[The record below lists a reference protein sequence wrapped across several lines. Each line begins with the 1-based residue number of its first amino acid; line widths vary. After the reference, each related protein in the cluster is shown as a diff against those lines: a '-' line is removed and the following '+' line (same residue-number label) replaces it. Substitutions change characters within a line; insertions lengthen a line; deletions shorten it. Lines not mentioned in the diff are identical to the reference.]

1 MVPIEE
7 TKKKCIAVVTIG
19 GTMFMTGAPL
29 APGEIKLPTLRIPT
43 GRSRTPFPPVHGDF
57 ELQPFGRAISLEE
70 IRTEH
75 HPLYNLDSSEIR
87 IKQLN
92 QLGEKLAQLSNNPD
106 VDAVVVLSGTDKMHK
121 LVTRMAHHLHGLKKP
136 VLFTGAERPLGKRG
150 SNAQRNYEQAIRAA
164 CDLSKARLNQVL
176 LLFGKRPRV
185 NTKRKSSANTKRK
198 PPSIGEIYHP
208 LNALKAH
215 ATRDDLFHHSYKRV
229 LGTVTWRRG
238 TRLTQLGTQLTRQA
252 RSSLGSTIFT
262 PVKEDQLDVVEI
274 PETKSLGKFGK
285 INQNAKVIA
294 LRAEGKGNVIR
305 EALRKLAKRANG
317 RPVIITTEA
326 GAHVD
331 LTAYEPGRVALRKG
345 MLPSGGLIPVTA
357 EIRAEYLAHQMGEI
371 NRYADE
377 HKPRNTTPEAF
388 KQKLFA
394 ALYLSGAKFTGR
406 DTKKKHEAELGVKI
420 TKDDIIIN
428 SSIQEAL
435 AKAHAAIKEFENK
448 RKPSR
453 GQQQELPFRRT

>member
-1 MVPIEE
+1 MAEMQE
-7 TKKKCIAVVTIG
+7 MKKKRIAVVTIG
-19 GTMFMTGAPL
+19 GTIFMSGAPL
-29 APGEIKLPTLRIPT
+29 APGEIKLPTLRAPA
-43 GRSRTPFPPVHGDF
+43 GRSRTPFPPAHGDF
-57 ELQPFGRAISLEE
+57 ELQPFGRSISLEE

-87 IKQLN
+87 IKELN
-92 QLGEKLAQLSNNPD
+92 QLGEKLAELSNNGD
-106 VDAVVVLSGTDKMHK
+106 IDAIVVLSGTDKMHK

-164 CDLSKARLNQVL
+164 CDLSKAKLNQVL
-176 LLFGKRPRV
+176 LLFGKRPPT
-185 NTKRKSSANTKRK
+185 NSKRK
-198 PPSIGEIYHP
+198 PPSVGEIYHP

-238 TRLTQLGTQLTRQA
+238 TRLTPLGTQITRQA
-252 RSSLGSTIFT
+252 RSSLQATVFT
-262 PVKEDQLDVVEI
+262 PVKEDLLDVVEI

-285 INQNAKVIA
+285 INQKAQVIA

-305 EALRKLAKRANG
+305 QALRQLAKRANG

-331 LTAYEPGRVALRKG
+331 LTAYEPGKAALRKG

-357 EIRAEYLAHQMGEI
+357 EIRAEYLAHQMDEI
-371 NRYADE
+371 NQYVE
-377 HKPRNTTPEAF
+377 QHKPRNATPEEF
-388 KQKLFA
+388 KRKLFA

-406 DTKKKHEAELGVKI
+406 DTKKKHEVELGVKI
-420 TKDDIIIN
+420 TKNDIIIN

-435 AKAHAAIKEFENK
+435 AKAHTAIKEFENG
-448 RKPSR
+448 RKPPR
-453 GQQQELPFRRT
+453 GQQQELPFRRS